1 MLFGCLAA
9 VEITGVTGM
18 LKDSALVEKM
28 AEVSEEFRALFENH
42 IRFAQDL
49 EAHYSLK
56 YFPPEVDAKM
66 KELKALRLRGKD
78 KMEQLMVKYK
88 SDNGL

>member
-1 MLFGCLAA
+1 
-9 VEITGVTGM
+9 M

-28 AEVSEEFRALFENH
+28 IQVDEEFKALFENH
-42 IRFAQDL
+42 IRFEQDL
-49 EAHYSLK
+49 EALYSLK
-56 YFPPEVDAKM
+56 YFPPEVEAKM
-66 KELKALRLRGKD
+66 KELKVLKLRGKD